1 MIENRIES
9 KKNTKKTGTKIN
21 WYKGFQQNFVV
32 PFKWEN
38 KNSRFVRTF
47 REIFFKE
54 NQNYD

>member
-1 MIENRIES
+1 MIENRIEP

-38 KNSRFVRTF
+38 KNSKFVKTF

-54 NQNYD
+54 N

>member
-38 KNSRFVRTF
+38 KNSKFVENILRN
-47 REIFFKE
+47 IF
-54 NQNYD
+54 